1 MKKLVV
7 LGSNQGKEAKT
18 KLKEVARGAE
28 EGLWNFQTFDAWSKT
43 PSELEK
49 LGIADLSSEEIE
61 TLDKARE
68 ILNRFTKE

>member
-1 MKKLVV
+1 MKRFVYA
-7 LGSNQGKEAKT
+7 SNEGKEAKT

-68 ILNRFTKE
+68 ILNRFTK

>member
-1 MKKLVV
+1 MKRLVYA
-7 LGSNQGKEAKT
+7 SNDGKEAKT
-18 KLKEVARGAE
+18 KLKEVARGAA

-43 PSELEK
+43 PSELDK
-49 LGIADLSSEEIE
+49 LGIADLTSGEIE